1 MHAIFLVYPLPLLA
15 ALLGAVVGSF
25 LNVVAYRLPLDR
37 SVVHPGSACPGCD
50 TRLGALELVPVLS
63 YCALLGRCQHCRMRI
78 SPRYALVELA
88 TALLAAALAWVYGP
102 QLTTVAL
109 LVLLF
114 GLIALTLID
123 LDHFWLPDRIVL
135 PGLALGLAVNS
146 FALVTSPLN
155 ALLGAALGY
164 GLFWGIAT
172 GYSKLRGRDGLGQ
185 GDWKLFAAL
194 GAWLG
199 ASALPGILLTA
210 AVGGSL
216 VGILLLL
223 TRRGQANTAVPF
235 GPFLALGGLLII
247 FTRGVGLAGHIG

>member
-1 MHAIFLVYPLPLLA
+1 MTDLLAIYPLPLLA
-15 ALLGAVVGSF
+15 ALLGGVVGSF
-25 LNVVAYRLPLDR
+25 LNVVAYRLPLAR

-63 YCALLGRCQHCRMRI
+63 YCALRGRCRHCRMRI

-88 TALLAAALAWVYGP
+88 TALLAAAVAWVYGP
-102 QLTTVAL
+102 QLATVAL

-135 PGLALGLAVNS
+135 PGLALGLMVNS
-146 FALVTSPLN
+146 FSLITTPLD
-155 ALLGAALGY
+155 ALLGAGLGY

-172 GYSKLRGRDGLGQ
+172 GYRKLRGRDGLGQ

-194 GAWLG
+194 GAWMG
-199 ASALPGILLTA
+199 ASALPGILMA
-210 AVGGSL
+210 AAGLGSL
-216 VGILLLL
+216 IGVLLLL
-223 TRRGQANTAVPF
+223 TQRGKGNTALPF
-235 GPFLALGGLLII
+235 GPFLALGGLIII
-247 FTRGVGLAGHIG
+247 FLRGLGLVGQIG